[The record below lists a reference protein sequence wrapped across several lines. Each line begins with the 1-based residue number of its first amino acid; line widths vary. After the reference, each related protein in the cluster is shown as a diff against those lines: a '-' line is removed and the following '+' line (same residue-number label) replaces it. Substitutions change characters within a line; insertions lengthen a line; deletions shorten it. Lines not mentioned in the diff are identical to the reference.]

1 MHINAK
7 SQRALLWVFLIGANI
22 YTLAFWKLMGFFPPV
37 PANLSDAEIVPLY
50 ADHNIQF
57 LIGAVIMM
65 ASAGFQIPLIIVV
78 AAQMARLEKGYA
90 LWSKMQLV
98 AGTLGTWLFAFPPF
112 LWGVTAFTVERDP
125 ALTQM
130 LHEMAWLCFVTPPTY
145 FALQVFPMA
154 IVAMSKDNNDPLSA
168 FPRWFGYLTFW
179 EGIAGIFGMMGML
192 FKVGPFAW
200 NGWFAFYLPVVT
212 FAIWLACLLPLLFRG
227 IRLQEAAAKG

>member
-1 MHINAK
+1 
-7 SQRALLWVFLIGANI
+7 
-22 YTLAFWKLMGFFPPV
+22 
-37 PANLSDAEIVPLY
+37 
-50 ADHNIQF
+50 
-57 LIGAVIMM
+57 
-65 ASAGFQIPLIIVV
+65 
-78 AAQMARLEKGYA
+78 
-90 LWSKMQLV
+90 MQLV

-125 ALTQM
+125 GLTVM

-145 FALQVFPMA
+145 FAMQVFPMA
-154 IVAMSKDNNDPLSA
+154 IVAVSRDNDALSA

-212 FAIWLACLLPLLFRG
+212 FFIWLMCLLPLLFRG
-227 IRLQEAAAKG
+227 IRLQEAARAR